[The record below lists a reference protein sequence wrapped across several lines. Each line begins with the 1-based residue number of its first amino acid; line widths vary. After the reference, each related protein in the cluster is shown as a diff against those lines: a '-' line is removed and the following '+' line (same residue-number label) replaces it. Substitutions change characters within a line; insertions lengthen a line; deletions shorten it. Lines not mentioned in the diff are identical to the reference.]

1 LLQAILFLILNGG
14 MTSIG
19 LVEIFKD
26 PATSGQH
33 TLTNNHFPASYSPK
47 MLISL
52 SATAFAT
59 TMLPL
64 SSLAW
69 LIIRRA
75 RKVYMYSHSLWWA
88 VTFGV
93 PLAYFLLALHWFTL
107 DLAASVVIVI
117 PQMFKEF
124 ARLLCPR
131 LVYSI
136 SLGLVGL
143 TASLISTNSTKRGVS
158 VPFGGLLVEAILI
171 VFSGLSGTIIL
182 LLGRKGPTIA
192 LLAVLEVW
200 CLLDLQGLGSLGPK
214 CPDMDKV
221 ASERKL
227 EVNGEVHSESHFA
240 ATVDWNL
247 VAVQLF
253 FCTGHRCTFDGLHY
267 TAAFIGFD
275 DFYFYRQGALLAA
288 DTFGASHIL
297 PVIGLPLLITGAAGM
312 SRKMFSTSDTG
323 YVSLEI
329 AKAYISYG
337 LVRAILATVTTACV
351 ALQRRHL
358 MVWGLFAPKYVFDAL
373 GLLVIDIFVV
383 IAVLFYFS
391 LRPRT

>member
-1 LLQAILFLILNGG
+1 

-33 TLTNNHFPASYSPK
+33 TLTNTHFPASYSPK

-192 LLAVLEVW
+192 LLAVLEG
-200 CLLDLQGLGSLGPK
+200 D
-214 CPDMDKV
+214 
-221 ASERKL
+221 
-227 EVNGEVHSESHFA
+227 
-240 ATVDWNL
+240 
-247 VAVQLF
+247 QL
-253 FCTGHRCTFDGLHY
+253 
-267 TAAFIGFD
+267 
-275 DFYFYRQGALLAA
+275 
-288 DTFGASHIL
+288 
-297 PVIGLPLLITGAAGM
+297 M
-312 SRKMFSTSDTG
+312 
-323 YVSLEI
+323 
-329 AKAYISYG
+329 
-337 LVRAILATVTTACV
+337 
-351 ALQRRHL
+351 
-358 MVWGLFAPKYVFDAL
+358 
-373 GLLVIDIFVV
+373 
-383 IAVLFYFS
+383 
-391 LRPRT
+391 

>member
-33 TLTNNHFPASYSPK
+33 TLRNYHFPASNSPM

-93 PLAYFLLALHWFTL
+93 PLAYFLLALHWFTM
-107 DLAASVVIVI
+107 DLAASVIVI

-143 TASLISTNSTKRGVS
+143 TASLISTNSTKHGVS

-192 LLAVLEVW
+192 LLAVLEG
-200 CLLDLQGLGSLGPK
+200 D
-214 CPDMDKV
+214 
-221 ASERKL
+221 
-227 EVNGEVHSESHFA
+227 
-240 ATVDWNL
+240 
-247 VAVQLF
+247 QL
-253 FCTGHRCTFDGLHY
+253 
-267 TAAFIGFD
+267 I
-275 DFYFYRQGALLAA
+275 
-288 DTFGASHIL
+288 
-297 PVIGLPLLITGAAGM
+297 
-312 SRKMFSTSDTG
+312 
-323 YVSLEI
+323 
-329 AKAYISYG
+329 
-337 LVRAILATVTTACV
+337 
-351 ALQRRHL
+351 
-358 MVWGLFAPKYVFDAL
+358 
-373 GLLVIDIFVV
+373 
-383 IAVLFYFS
+383 
-391 LRPRT
+391 

>member
-192 LLAVLEVW
+192 LLAVLEG
-200 CLLDLQGLGSLGPK
+200 D
-214 CPDMDKV
+214 
-221 ASERKL
+221 
-227 EVNGEVHSESHFA
+227 
-240 ATVDWNL
+240 
-247 VAVQLF
+247 QL
-253 FCTGHRCTFDGLHY
+253 
-267 TAAFIGFD
+267 
-275 DFYFYRQGALLAA
+275 
-288 DTFGASHIL
+288 
-297 PVIGLPLLITGAAGM
+297 M
-312 SRKMFSTSDTG
+312 
-323 YVSLEI
+323 
-329 AKAYISYG
+329 
-337 LVRAILATVTTACV
+337 
-351 ALQRRHL
+351 
-358 MVWGLFAPKYVFDAL
+358 
-373 GLLVIDIFVV
+373 
-383 IAVLFYFS
+383 
-391 LRPRT
+391 